1 VARRWNT
8 AAGPVLDAVERDTE
22 TLARIS
28 GVLSDAAPL
37 LERAP
42 ENR

>member
-1 VARRWNT
+1 VF
-8 AAGPVLDAVERDTE
+8 DAVERDEE

-37 LERAP
+37 LEQEP
-42 ENR
+42 NRN

>member
-1 VARRWNT
+1 
-8 AAGPVLDAVERDTE
+8 VLDAVERDET

-37 LERAP
+37 LERGTDAG
-42 ENR
+42 